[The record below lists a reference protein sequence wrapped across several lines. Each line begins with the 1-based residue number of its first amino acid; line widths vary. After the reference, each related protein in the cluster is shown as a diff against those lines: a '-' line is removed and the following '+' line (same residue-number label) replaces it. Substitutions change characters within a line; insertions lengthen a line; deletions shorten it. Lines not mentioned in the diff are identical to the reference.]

1 MASGYF
7 PLDPRYDEAGKRL
20 LAAAEAIEAV
30 VSEYWEYACDLSE
43 SDNAASDGASLALLG
58 LAARLVRD
66 ELKKEPPKAEA
77 AAGEGGAS

>member
-1 MASGYF
+1 M
-7 PLDPRYDEAGKRL
+7 
-20 LAAAEAIEAV
+20 AAAEAIEAV

-43 SDNAASDGASLALLG
+43 SDNAVNDGSSLGMLS

-77 AAGEGGAS
+77 AAGEAPTYGPR